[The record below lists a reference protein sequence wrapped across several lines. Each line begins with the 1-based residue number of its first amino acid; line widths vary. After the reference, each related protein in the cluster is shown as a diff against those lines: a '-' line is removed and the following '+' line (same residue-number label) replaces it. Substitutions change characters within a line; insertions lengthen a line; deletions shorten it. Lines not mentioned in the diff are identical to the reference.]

1 MSNVLCRPPSFVYP
15 VRSRY
20 DPYELFGSLWGVTL
34 PHTSP
39 SRPET
44 VVLRFVSGW
53 KPFLLRQILH
63 VKQREVRPGP
73 DECVDVEL
81 ALHITYDLV
90 RWVRGHGREVVVQ
103 EPAHLKGWVESNGG
117 FNDFEK
123 WVTAS

>member
-1 MSNVLCRPPSFVYP
+1 
-15 VRSRY
+15 
-20 DPYELFGSLWGVTL
+20 
-34 PHTSP
+34 
-39 SRPET
+39 
-44 VVLRFVSGW
+44 
-53 KPFLLRQILH
+53 
-63 VKQREVRPGP
+63 
-73 DECVDVEL
+73 L